1 MFLAECPAFSAHR
14 RSSFAILLAHSPTR
28 ARFLARLPRMRFPI
42 PGKHGYRRT
51 RHAPTTSI
59 VLWLWWTHGNIA
71 IAIAHVDAAPV
82 ADELFGQHSLRRGH
96 VVVEGKCVPRVAR
109 GAIVAMSAVA

>member
-14 RSSFAILLAHSPTR
+14 RASFAILLAHSPTL
-28 ARFLARLPRMRFPI
+28 ARFLARLPRTRFPI
-42 PGKHGYRRT
+42 PGKCRYRRT
-51 RHAPTTSI
+51 RHAPATSV

-71 IAIAHVDAAPV
+71 IAVAHIDVAPV

-96 VVVEGKCVPRVAR
+96 VVVEGKGVPRVAQ
-109 GAIVAMSAVA
+109 GAIVAMSMVA

>member
-1 MFLAECPAFSAHR
+1 MCLAECPAFSAHR
-14 RSSFAILLAHSPTR
+14 RASFAILLARPPTR
-28 ARFLARLPRMRFPI
+28 AMFLARLPRTRFPI
-42 PGKHGYRRT
+42 PGKRGYMRT
-51 RHAPTTSI
+51 RHAPATSV
-59 VLWLWWTHGNIA
+59 VLRLWWTHGNIA
-71 IAIAHVDAAPV
+71 VAVAHVDAALV